1 MRQHLLN
8 STMIRAI
15 LLTSLAFGGSV
26 LPVQSTPRPII
37 DSSFNSTD
45 SKTIAEQVRKDAI
58 VKEKL
63 DKTAKVVRIERAGR
77 DDGWMYAPVPYWR
90 IAIADQRQTLVYLT
104 TQDGR
109 FRALMLRNGQ
119 PTHPVGQLAQEI
131 APADMTTAALNQA
144 MKQWSYPPTK
154 NLPQIISEKATWASG
169 CENISAPFPC
179 DPVVRKGWK
188 ITVPLQQS
196 RWVFRGET
204 AQDLQLIERTSSIER
219 RLPTQVR
226 NEVKRIAGNHFQ
238 LSPAVVLVRN
248 IELQTF
254 GDSCLGL
261 GDLAETCARQV
272 VKGYRVEVAGKANQT
287 QIYRISNDTK
297 TVSAE
302 RNSEGTAGL
311 PARTDELPTAIALKV
326 LRMAQTDLKR
336 PIANLKIVRAEPTYD
351 CFRNPTD
358 PPNKACFPTQKING
372 WKALVTNNQQ
382 LITYTL
388 DLNGKLLNKKP
399 S

>member
-8 STMIRAI
+8 STVVRAL

-26 LPVQSTPRPII
+26 LPVQSTPRPVI

-45 SKTIAEQVRKDAI
+45 SQTIAEQVRKDAI
-58 VKEKL
+58 ATEKL
-63 DKTAKVVRIERAGR
+63 DKTAKVVRLERAGR
-77 DDGWMYAPVPYWR
+77 GDGWMYNPVPYWR

-109 FRALMLRNGQ
+109 FRALMLRNGK
-119 PTHPVGQLAQEI
+119 PAHPVGQTAQEI

-144 MKQWSYPPTK
+144 MKYWGYPPTK

-238 LSPAVVLVRN
+238 LSPAVVLVTN

-254 GDSCLGL
+254 ADSCLGL
-261 GDLAETCARQV
+261 GDLAKTCARQV
-272 VKGYRVEVAGKANQT
+272 FKGYRVEVAGKANHR

-297 TVSAE
+297 TARTE
-302 RNSEGTAGL
+302 AIAGL
-311 PARTDELPTAIALKV
+311 PVRTDELPTAIALKV
-326 LRMAQTDLKR
+326 FRMAQTDLKR
-336 PIANLKIVRAEPTYD
+336 PIANLKIVRAEPTYN

-358 PPNKACFPTQKING
+358 PPNKACFPPQKING
-372 WKALVTNNQQ
+372 WKVLVTNHQQ